1 MMTSPLLCGRD
12 LRNPISISPVRLVVT
27 GAGGMLG
34 QDVVRAAGRD
44 AVALSHADVDVTD
57 AAAVH
62 DAVAGA
68 DVAVNCAA
76 WTDVD
81 GAESDPDG
89 AMRVNRDG
97 ARNVAEAAERVL
109 YVSSDYVFDG
119 RKRTPYVESD
129 PTGPLSSYG
138 RSKLAG
144 EQATAG
150 ANPRHF
156 IVRSSWLFGPGG
168 PNFVKTMLR
177 LGSERDKL
185 RVVDDQIGCP
195 TFTGHLAEA
204 IVRLAETEA
213 FGVHH
218 IAGSGRCSWYEF
230 AREIFERS
238 GVDCHVE
245 PGTTEEY
252 PLPAPRPAWSV
263 LGSERGH
270 SLPAW
275 QEGLDAYLGVRA

>member
-1 MMTSPLLCGRD
+1 M
-12 LRNPISISPVRLVVT
+12 VVT

-34 QDVVRAAGRD
+34 QDVVQVAGD
-44 AVALSHADVDVTD
+44 GAVALARTDLDVTD
-57 AAAVH
+57 APAVQE
-62 DAVAGA
+62 AVAGT
-68 DVAVNCAA
+68 DIVINCAA

-89 AMRVNRDG
+89 ALRVNRDG
-97 ARNVAEAAERVL
+97 ARNVAAAAERVL

-119 RKRTPYVESD
+119 EKRTPYVESD
-129 PTGPLSSYG
+129 PTRPLSSYG

-144 EQATAG
+144 EQATAA

-156 IVRSSWLFGPGG
+156 IVRSSWLFGAGG
-168 PNFVKTMLR
+168 NNFVETMLR
-177 LGSERDKL
+177 LGSDRDAL
-185 RVVDDQIGCP
+185 RVVDDQMGCP

-204 IVRLAETEA
+204 IVRLAATDDY
-213 FGVHH
+213 GIHH
-218 IAGSGRCSWYEF
+218 VAGSGRCSWYEF

-245 PGTTEEY
+245 PCATEDF
-252 PLPAPRPAWSV
+252 PRPARRPAWSV

-270 SLPAW
+270 SLPTW
-275 QEGLDAYLGVRA
+275 QEGLEAYLGVRA